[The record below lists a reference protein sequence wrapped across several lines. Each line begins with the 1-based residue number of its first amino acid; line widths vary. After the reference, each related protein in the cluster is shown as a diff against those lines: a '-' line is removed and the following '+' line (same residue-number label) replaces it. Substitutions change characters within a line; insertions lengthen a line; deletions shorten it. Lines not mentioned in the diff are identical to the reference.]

1 MADTHARRA
10 DGRISNQIRPPQ
22 AEMRPLL
29 RADGSAVFRLGRTAV
44 MAAIFGPQEPKSRA
58 RELFDR
64 ATLEVFVRPH
74 VGIPGTAEKQLE
86 GYVQRQLEHLVMRE
100 QYPRTSIMVVL
111 QVVSV
116 DGSVAAV
123 AGNAAFLALL
133 DAGVAMHSTVL
144 SITVGVRL
152 VEEPTAGCGS
162 ATLLLDPNEAEER
175 ICDAVVAVSMD
186 CNKGVLVSSL
196 SSGLALDAL
205 AWTDCIGAASKA
217 CSVLEAFLRKTLEK
231 RLETIIR
238 SA

>member
-10 DGRISNQIRPPQ
+10 DGRLSNQLRPPQ

-29 RADGSAVFRLGRTAV
+29 RADGSAVFRFGRTAV
-44 MAAIFGPQEPKSRA
+44 IAAVFGPQEPKSRA

-74 VGIPGTAEKQLE
+74 IGMPGMAEKQLE
-86 GYVQRQLEHLVMRE
+86 GFVQRQLEHIVVRT

-123 AGNAAFLALL
+123 AANAAILALL
-133 DAGVAMHSTVL
+133 DAGVAMHSTVM
-144 SITVGVRL
+144 SVTVGVRL
-152 VEEPTAGCGS
+152 VEEPTSGCGS
-162 ATLLLDPNEAEER
+162 ATLLLDPMAAEER
-175 ICDAVVAVSMD
+175 ICDAVVTVSMD
-186 CNKGVLVSSL
+186 SNRGVLVSSL

-205 AWTDCIGAASKA
+205 AWTDCIGAASRA
-217 CSVLEAFLRKTLEK
+217 CTVLEAFLRKTMEK
-231 RLETIIR
+231 RLEAIMN